1 MKSWLQDNGIKLC
14 STHRERKSV
23 ATERFITT
31 LKNKVD
37 QYMPSISQ
45 KLYTDKLVDIINE
58 YNNTYHRTI
67 KMKPIDVK
75 SSTCIDFYKKN
86 NKKDPKFEVGENV
99 RISKYKNIFCQRLS
113 SKFMGQ
119 SFCD

>member
-14 STHRERKSV
+14 SAHRERKSV

-37 QYMPSISQ
+37 KYMPSISQ
-45 KLYTDKLVDIINE
+45 KVYTDKLVDIVNE

-67 KMKPIDVK
+67 KMKPIDIK
-75 SSTCIDFYKKN
+75 SSTCIDFDKKN

-99 RISKYKNIFCQRLS
+99 RISKYKKDFLPKIMLQIHWTEFL
-113 SKFMGQ
+113 
-119 SFCD
+119 